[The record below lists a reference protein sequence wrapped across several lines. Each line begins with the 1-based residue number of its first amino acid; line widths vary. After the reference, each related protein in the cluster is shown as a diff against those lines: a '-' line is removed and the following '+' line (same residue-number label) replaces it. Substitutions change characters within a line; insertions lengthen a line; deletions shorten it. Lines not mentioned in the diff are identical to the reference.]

1 MAKMI
6 LNGIE
11 YAGIEINDTQP
22 IGEIIDSGS
31 DEVPLGYLPC
41 DGRSLLRSEYPEL
54 FKAIGTKYGAVD
66 AQHFNLPN
74 EEEAESVIDDNETSL
89 EKTWS
94 SSKIQEKIN
103 AGGWEDITSSVT
115 LTKVSGNSN
124 VVKMGCYL
132 TKGFVKINFN
142 ILMTA
147 TTTAGSNISK
157 FTFSSSRFTSSGI
170 LSRVFSSTYY
180 GATVVTYG
188 CNVYDGENNTITVRN
203 SSTSNTNDEY
213 QCCLVI
219 PVRNN

>member
-74 EEEAESVIDDNETSL
+74 EDEDVCTSGL
-89 EKTWS
+89 TVVNIS
-94 SSKIQEKIN
+94 SGAAYRFRRKGNVVYFE
-103 AGGWEDITSSVT
+103 
-115 LTKVSGNSN
+115 VSGYWSGTGASSATAELIKGLPARFRPTPPSG
-124 VVKMGCYL
+124 VSYVSTTPIFAYSTGTSPYCFVGRGIVLPDGSFKIGEHGWPTGSRIIGIGYYL
-132 TKGFVKINFN
+132 I
-142 ILMTA
+142 
-147 TTTAGSNISK
+147 
-157 FTFSSSRFTSSGI
+157 
-170 LSRVFSSTYY
+170 
-180 GATVVTYG
+180 
-188 CNVYDGENNTITVRN
+188 DG
-203 SSTSNTNDEY
+203 DK
-213 QCCLVI
+213 
-219 PVRNN
+219 